1 MPKVIVY
8 STPIC
13 PYCIKAKQ
21 FLKQNNVK
29 FEDID
34 VSMNPVKGQEMMQK
48 SGQTGVPV
56 IDIDGEIVIGY
67 DVTRLKSL
75 LGIK

>member
-1 MPKVIVY
+1 MPKVMVY

-21 FLKQNNVK
+21 FLKQNNIK

-56 IDIDGEIVIGY
+56 IDIDGKIVIGY
-67 DVTRLKSL
+67 DVARLRSL
-75 LGIK
+75 LDIK

>member
-1 MPKVIVY
+1 MPKVMVY

-56 IDIDGEIVIGY
+56 IDIDGKIVIGY
-67 DVTRLKSL
+67 DVARLRSL
-75 LGIK
+75 LDIK

>member
-1 MPKVIVY
+1 MPKVTVY

-21 FLKQNNVK
+21 FLKQNNIK

-34 VSMNPVKGQEMMQK
+34 VSINPRKGQEMVQK
-48 SGQTGVPV
+48 SGQAGVPV
-56 IDIDGEIVIGY
+56 IDIDGKIVIGY
-67 DVTRLKSL
+67 DVARLKSL
-75 LGIK
+75 LNIK

>member
-56 IDIDGEIVIGY
+56 IDVDGKIVIGY
-67 DVTRLKSL
+67 DVARLRSL
-75 LGIK
+75 LNIK

>member
-1 MPKVIVY
+1 MPKVMVY

-13 PYCIKAKQ
+13 PFCIKAKQ
-21 FLKQNNVK
+21 FLKQNSIK

-34 VSMNPVKGQEMMQK
+34 VSMDTAKGREMVQK

-56 IDIDGEIVIGY
+56 IDIDGKIVIGY
-67 DVTRLKSL
+67 DVARLKSL
-75 LGIK
+75 LNIK